1 MFTKKFTP
9 VAASAQ
15 FTSGLI
21 HFRFVIAGVAI
32 DGGNPDDLENE
43 KQSITMIKRQ
53 GKVKVLEEEIDR
65 GKLHPPPTVTLHPP
79 FSHHQHPPCST
90 HSPNISTAHPTQPFD
105 KQQLTTRMHSSRM
118 CTVRSSSRLLGEC
131 LPQCMLGYTP
141 PLGLGLDTPSPGLG
155 LDIPLGRHT
164 PRPGPGHPPGSGPG
178 HPPGLGLD
186 IPPWTELQTRVKT

>member
-53 GKVKVLEEEIDR
+53 GKVKALEEEIDR
-65 GKLHPPPTVTLHPP
+65 GELH
-79 FSHHQHPPCST
+79 T
-90 HSPNISTAHPTQPFD
+90 HKPH
-105 KQQLTTRMHSSRM
+105 
-118 CTVRSSSRLLGEC
+118 V
-131 LPQCMLGYTP
+131 
-141 PLGLGLDTPSPGLG
+141 PSP
-155 LDIPLGRHT
+155 P
-164 PRPGPGHPPGSGPG
+164 
-178 HPPGLGLD
+178 
-186 IPPWTELQTRVKT
+186 